1 MVELDRDRMLS
12 KAVYIR
18 EQVEA
23 IRHLVN
29 TGGKEAIVG
38 DPWIL
43 RGLKYSLQTAIEA
56 IIDIAYHISAK
67 RFAHAPVDARD
78 ALRVLAE
85 NGIFSQE
92 EFEVYTSMV
101 GFRNKVVHGYQQ
113 VSPERV
119 YEVATDELGDFEK
132 FLNSIQSLLKQ

>member
-1 MVELDRDRMLS
+1 MELDRERMLA
-12 KAVYIR
+12 KAAYIL

-23 IRHLVN
+23 IRHLTN
-29 TGGKEAIVG
+29 TRNMEAITG
-38 DPWIL
+38 DAWML
-43 RGLKYSLQTAIEA
+43 KGLKYSLQTAVEA
-56 IIDIAYHISAK
+56 MIDMVYHISAK
-67 RFAHAPVDARD
+67 RFAHAPADARD
-78 ALRVLAE
+78 ALRVLTE
-85 NGIFSQE
+85 NGIFTQE

-119 YEVATDELGDFEK
+119 YEAATEELGDFEK